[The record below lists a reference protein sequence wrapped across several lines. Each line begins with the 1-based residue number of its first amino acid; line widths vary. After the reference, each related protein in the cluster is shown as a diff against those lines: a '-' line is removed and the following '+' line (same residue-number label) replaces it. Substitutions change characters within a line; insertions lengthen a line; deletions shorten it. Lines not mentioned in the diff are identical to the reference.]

1 MGSVTKPSHSL
12 ASNPPAL
19 KTRAFSY
26 LETPMPSY
34 RATRLR
40 NTREADAYHFS
51 AKSDEEARE
60 VLRIGDNLTW
70 SGGADIVEPDVT
82 DEVLALDRR
91 KDDGDWEVVD
101 DEIELP
107 SERPYGRAS
116 RNFVD
121 YVARLGEE
129 GAYDNAIETLE
140 EVIAEARRLCGIDD
154 GAAAAR
160 GRGEPRRE

>member
-1 MGSVTKPSHSL
+1 
-12 ASNPPAL
+12 
-19 KTRAFSY
+19 
-26 LETPMPSY
+26 MPSY

-40 NTREADAYHFS
+40 NTREAVTYRFS
-51 AKSDEEARE
+51 AKDNEEARE
-60 VLRIGDNLTW
+60 VLRDGDDLPW
-70 SGGADIVEPDVT
+70 SGDADIVDPDVT

-121 YVARLGEE
+121 RVARLGEE
-129 GAYDNAIETLE
+129 GAYDDAIETLE

-154 GAAAAR
+154 AAAAAR
-160 GRGEPRRE
+160 GRGEHRLE

>member
-1 MGSVTKPSHSL
+1 
-12 ASNPPAL
+12 
-19 KTRAFSY
+19 
-26 LETPMPSY
+26 MPDY
-34 RATRLR
+34 RATRFR
-40 NTREADAYHFS
+40 NTREAGAYNFS
-51 AKSDEEARE
+51 AKDDEEARDA
-60 VLRIGDNLTW
+60 LRLGDTLAW

-91 KDDGDWEVVD
+91 KDDGSWEVVA

-129 GAYDNAIETLE
+129 GAYDDAIATLE

-154 GAAAAR
+154 GAAAAQ